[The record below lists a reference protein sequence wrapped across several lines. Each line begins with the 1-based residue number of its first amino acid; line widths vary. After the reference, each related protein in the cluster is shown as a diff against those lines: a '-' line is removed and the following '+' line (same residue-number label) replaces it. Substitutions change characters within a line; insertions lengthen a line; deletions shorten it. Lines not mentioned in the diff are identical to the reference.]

1 MIEYINNKV
10 EVYRN
15 LRTGE
20 VSVRYNKKPRNVVDS
35 NCRHL
40 FIKEAEFVVQE
51 GIRQKVL
58 KNKQKAVHAFI
69 KGIAT
74 NFDDINIS
82 NKSKIEVTYNPYF
95 HDKFIIKDTN
105 EKLLNK
111 DYIVEIEVND
121 GVGKKSLCQVFVYI

>member
-15 LRTGE
+15 LRTGG
-20 VSVRYNKKPRNVVDS
+20 VSVRYNKKPRHVVDS

-82 NKSKIEVTYNPYF
+82 NKSKIEVTYNLIF
-95 HDKFIIKDTN
+95 MTN
-105 EKLLNK
+105 LLLKTLMKN
-111 DYIVEIEVND
+111 
-121 GVGKKSLCQVFVYI
+121 F